1 MRLKTLPLAILLTAL
16 LTLTGYAQTP
26 PESPSWQSNAYG
38 IDPGQFYPGSL
49 LLELTEAAE
58 AEIDA
63 AVAEAYEAGY
73 KAAMLR
79 FAPELAAQRAAA
91 EAAQRELDALRK
103 KQNCFWPAVGIS
115 AGLSFI
121 TGFFLCSLTLR

>member
-1 MRLKTLPLAILLTAL
+1 MRLKTLLLLILLTPL

-26 PESPSWQSNAYG
+26 PESPGGQSSAYG
-38 IDPGQFYPGSL
+38 IEPGQWYPGSL
-49 LLELTEAAE
+49 LLELMEAAE

-73 KAAMLR
+73 KAAVLR
-79 FAPELAAQRAAA
+79 LSPELAAQRAAA
-91 EAAQRELDALRK
+91 EALQRELDAQRK
-103 KQNCFWPAVGIS
+103 KQGYFWPAVGIT

-121 TGFFLCSLTLR
+121 TGFFLRPLTPR